1 MRRGCTLV
9 PPGDRRVKTGDTA
22 TAATATGSQDPVAV
36 AGGFWRKI
44 CMNVLLLVLGL
55 AGGLVLGAAA
65 GYFYYRSKVAA
76 RQAEARADA
85 RSIVEDAERAAATSR
100 REAELEA
107 KEAALRIKDE
117 AESEIRSRRA
127 ELARVEER
135 LENRDASLDRR
146 DSELDR
152 ERREL
157 GRQEE
162 KIRERLA
169 ELEVRE
175 VEQLKVLEE
184 VAGLTRVEAE
194 RRLFAELEVELEDRL
209 GRMVRDK
216 TIEAEERADV
226 EARRIT
232 ATTMERLSSDV
243 TAESTVKAVALPS
256 DDMKGLVI
264 GREGRNIRA
273 FEAATGVDVIID
285 DTPETVVISSFDPV
299 RREIGRVSMERLVQD
314 GRIHPGRIEQLV
326 SKAKKDVE
334 KEMKAAGRQALYDAK
349 ISGGMHNDL
358 LRLLGALRYRTSYG
372 QNVLA
377 HSVEVANLCG
387 MMAAEL
393 GANVKLA
400 RRAAL
405 LHDVGKAID
414 HEIEGTH
421 ALIGGRFAK
430 KCGESDEVVRAV
442 SAHHH
447 EIEMESVEDVL
458 VATADA
464 VSAARPGAR
473 RETTETY
480 IERLRSLEDIALGH
494 RGVDKAYA
502 IQAGREIRVMVQP
515 SEVDDRIAAK
525 LAFDISKQIE
535 NDLEYPGQIKVT
547 VIRESRVT
555 EVAR

>member
-1 MRRGCTLV
+1 
-9 PPGDRRVKTGDTA
+9 
-22 TAATATGSQDPVAV
+22 
-36 AGGFWRKI
+36 
-44 CMNVLLLVLGL
+44 MNVISLVLGL
-55 AGGLVLGAAA
+55 VAGLALGVAA
-65 GYFYYRSKVAA
+65 GYFLCSSRVTA

-85 RSIVEDAERAAATSR
+85 RSIIEDANRAAETTR
-100 REAELEA
+100 REAELAA
-107 KEAALRIKDE
+107 KEAALALKDE
-117 AESEIRSRRA
+117 AESEIRARRA

-135 LENRDASLDRR
+135 LDNRDQGLDRR
-146 DSELDR
+146 SSELDER
-152 ERREL
+152 RREL
-157 GRQEE
+157 SRREE
-162 KIRERLA
+162 ALRDRAA
-169 ELEVRE
+169 ELQQRE
-175 VEQLKVLEE
+175 ADQIKALEE
-184 VAGLTRVEAE
+184 VSSLTRAEAE
-194 RRLFAELEVELEDRL
+194 HRLVHSLEVELEDRL

-216 TIEAEERADV
+216 TLEAEERADA

-232 ATTMERLSSDV
+232 ATTMERLASDL

-256 DDMKGLVI
+256 DDMKGRVI

-314 GRIHPGRIEQLV
+314 GRIHPGRIEQIV
-326 SKAKKDVE
+326 SKARKDVE
-334 KEMKAAGRQALYDAK
+334 KEMKSAGRQALYDAK
-349 ISGGMHNDL
+349 ITGGMHGDL
-358 LRLLGALRYRTSYG
+358 LRLLGALKYRTSYG

-387 MMAAEL
+387 MMAQEL
-393 GANVKLA
+393 GANVKVA

-430 KCGESDEVVRAV
+430 KSGESDDVVRGI

-447 EIEMESVEDVL
+447 EIEMETVEDVL

-473 RETTETY
+473 RETTEIY
-480 IERLRSLEDIALGH
+480 LERLRNLEDIALDH

-525 LAFDISKQIE
+525 LAFDISKRIE
-535 NDLEYPGQIKVT
+535 DELEYPGQIRVT
-547 VIRESRVT
+547 VIRESRAT
-555 EVAR
+555 EYAR

>member
-1 MRRGCTLV
+1 MDIILQVLG
-9 PPGDRRVKTGDTA
+9 P
-22 TAATATGSQDPVAV
+22 AV
-36 AGGFWRKI
+36 ALAF
-44 CMNVLLLVLGL
+44 GL
-55 AGGLVLGAAA
+55 AA
-65 GYFYYRSKVAA
+65 GYLLCKWRVTA
-76 RQAEARADA
+76 RQVEARADA
-85 RSIVEDAERAAATSR
+85 RSIIEDANRSAETTL
-100 REAELEA
+100 REAELAA
-107 KEAALRIKDE
+107 KEAALKVKDE
-117 AESEIRSRRA
+117 AEAEIRTRRA

-135 LENRDASLDRR
+135 LDNRDAALDRR
-146 DSELDR
+146 GAELDER
-152 ERREL
+152 RREL
-157 GRQEE
+157 ARQEE
-162 KIRERLA
+162 ALREWSA
-169 ELEVRE
+169 ELQARE
-175 VEQLKVLEE
+175 ADQIKALEE
-184 VAGLTRVEAE
+184 VSGLTRAEAE
-194 RRLFAELEVELEDRL
+194 HRLFHNLEVELEDRL
-209 GRMVRDK
+209 GRMVRDR
-216 TIEAEERADV
+216 THEAEEKADA

-232 ATTMERLSSDV
+232 ATTMERLASDL

-256 DDMKGLVI
+256 DDMKGRVI

-273 FEAATGVDVIID
+273 FEAVTGVDVIID

-299 RREIGRVSMERLVQD
+299 RREIGRVAMERLVQD
-314 GRIHPGRIEQLV
+314 GRIHPGRIEQVV

-334 KEMKAAGRQALYDAK
+334 KEMKSAGRQALYDAK
-349 ISGGMHNDL
+349 ITGGMHADL
-358 LRLLGALRYRTSYG
+358 LRLLGALKYRTSYG
-372 QNVLA
+372 QNVLS

-387 MMAAEL
+387 MMAQEL

-414 HEIEGTH
+414 HEVEGTH

-430 KCGESDEVVRAV
+430 KCGESDDVVRAI

-447 EIEMESVEDVL
+447 EIEMETVEDVL

-473 RETTETY
+473 RETTEIY
-480 IERLRSLEDIALGH
+480 LERLRSLEDIALGH

-525 LAFDISKQIE
+525 LAYDISKQIE
-535 NDLEYPGQIKVT
+535 SDLEYPGQIKVT
-547 VIRESRVT
+547 VIRESRVS

>member
-1 MRRGCTLV
+1 
-9 PPGDRRVKTGDTA
+9 
-22 TAATATGSQDPVAV
+22 
-36 AGGFWRKI
+36 
-44 CMNVLLLVLGL
+44 MNVVLLVLGL
-55 AGGLVLGAAA
+55 AAALALGVVA
-65 GYFYYRSKVAA
+65 GYFYYKSRVAA

-85 RSIVEDAERAAATSR
+85 RSIVEDAQRAAETAR
-100 REAELEA
+100 REAELSA
-107 KEAALRIKDE
+107 KEAALAVKDE
-117 AESEIRSRRA
+117 AEAEVRARRA
-127 ELARVEER
+127 ELARLEER
-135 LENRDASLDRR
+135 LDNRDAALDRR
-146 DSELDR
+146 DSELDQA
-152 ERREL
+152 RREL
-157 GRQEE
+157 ARREE
-162 KIRERLA
+162 ALRERTA
-169 ELEVRE
+169 ELEARE
-175 VEQLKVLEE
+175 ADRIRALEE
-184 VAGLTRVEAE
+184 VSGLTRAEAE
-194 RRLFAELEVELEDRL
+194 RRLFSSLEVEIEDKL
-209 GRMVRDK
+209 GRMVRDR
-216 TIEAEERADV
+216 TLEAEEKAEV

-232 ATTMERLSSDV
+232 AATMERLASDI

-256 DDMKGLVI
+256 DDMKGRVI

-285 DTPETVVISSFDPV
+285 DTPETVVISCFDPV
-299 RREIGRVSMERLVQD
+299 RREIGRLAMERLVQD
-314 GRIHPGRIEQLV
+314 GRIHPGRIEQVV
-326 SKAKKDVE
+326 SKARKDVE
-334 KEMKAAGRQALYDAK
+334 KELKSAGRQALYDAK
-349 ISGGMHNDL
+349 ISGGMHGDL
-358 LRLLGALRYRTSYG
+358 IRLLGALKFRTSYG

-393 GANVKLA
+393 GANVKIA

-414 HEIEGTH
+414 HEVEGTH

-430 KCGESDEVVRAV
+430 KSGESDDVVRAI

-447 EIEMESVEDVL
+447 EIEMETVEDVL

-480 IERLRSLEDIALGH
+480 IERLRSLEDLALSH

-535 NDLEYPGQIKVT
+535 SELEYPGQIKVT

-555 EVAR
+555 EIAR

>member
-1 MRRGCTLV
+1 M
-9 PPGDRRVKTGDTA
+9 D
-22 TAATATGSQDPVAV
+22 
-36 AGGFWRKI
+36 I
-44 CMNVLLLVLGL
+44 LLPVLGL
-55 AGGLVLGAAA
+55 VAGLVVGLLA
-65 GYFYYRSKVAA
+65 GYFYSNSKAA
-76 RQAEARADA
+76 TRQAEARTDA
-85 RSIVEDAERAAATSR
+85 RSIIEEAQRTAENAR
-100 REAELEA
+100 REAELSA
-107 KEAALRIKDE
+107 KEAALAVKDE
-117 AESEIRSRRA
+117 AEAEIRARRA
-127 ELARVEER
+127 ELSRVEER
-135 LENRDASLDRR
+135 LDNREAALDRR
-146 DSELDR
+146 DSEVDR
-152 ERREL
+152 ERRAL
-157 GRQEE
+157 ARREE
-162 KIRERLA
+162 ALSERTA
-169 ELEVRE
+169 ELESRE
-175 VEQLKVLEE
+175 ADQLKALEE
-184 VAGLTRVEAE
+184 VSGLTRTEAE
-194 RRLFAELEVELEDRL
+194 RRLFDNLEVELEDRL

-216 TIEAEERADV
+216 TLEAEDKADV

-232 ATTMERLSSDV
+232 AATMERLASDI

-256 DDMKGLVI
+256 DDMKGRVI

-285 DTPETVVISSFDPV
+285 DTPETVVISCFDPV
-299 RREIGRVSMERLVQD
+299 RREIGRVAMERLVQD
-314 GRIHPGRIEQLV
+314 GRIHPGRIEQIV

-349 ISGGMHNDL
+349 ISGGMHGDL
-358 LRLLGALRYRTSYG
+358 IRLLGALKYRTSYG

-400 RRAAL
+400 RRGAL

-414 HEIEGTH
+414 HEVEGTH

-430 KCGESDEVVRAV
+430 KSGESDDVVRAV

-447 EIEMESVEDVL
+447 EIEMETVEDVL

-502 IQAGREIRVMVQP
+502 IQAGREVRVMVQP

-535 NDLEYPGQIKVT
+535 SDLEYPGQIRVT
-547 VIRESRVT
+547 VIRESRVS

>member
-1 MRRGCTLV
+1 
-9 PPGDRRVKTGDTA
+9 
-22 TAATATGSQDPVAV
+22 
-36 AGGFWRKI
+36 
-44 CMNVLLLVLGL
+44 MNVLLLVLGL
-55 AGGLVLGAAA
+55 AVALALGAAA
-65 GYFYYRSKVAA
+65 GYFYCKSRVSA
-76 RQAEARADA
+76 RQAEARNDAQSIIEDA
-85 RSIVEDAERAAATSR
+85 RREAETTR
-100 REAELEA
+100 REAELSA
-107 KEAALRIKDE
+107 KEAALAVKDK
-117 AESEIRSRRA
+117 AEVEVRARRA
-127 ELARVEER
+127 ELSRLEER
-135 LENRDASLDRR
+135 LDNRDAALDRR
-146 DSELDR
+146 DAKLD
-152 ERREL
+152 EANREL
-157 GRQEE
+157 ARKEEALQE
-162 KIRERLA
+162 RAA
-169 ELEVRE
+169 ELEARE
-175 VEQLKVLEE
+175 ADQVKALEE
-184 VAGLTRVEAE
+184 VSGLTRAEAE
-194 RRLFAELEVELEDRL
+194 RRLTESLEVELEDRL

-216 TIEAEERADV
+216 TFEAEEKADA

-232 ATTMERLSSDV
+232 AATMERLASDI

-256 DDMKGLVI
+256 DDMKGRVI

-285 DTPETVVISSFDPV
+285 DTPETVVISCFDPV
-299 RREIGRVSMERLVQD
+299 RREIGRVAMERLVQD
-314 GRIHPGRIEQLV
+314 GRIHPGRIEQVV
-326 SKAKKDVE
+326 SKAKKEIE
-334 KEMKAAGRQALYDAK
+334 KEIKAAGRQALYDAK
-349 ISGGMHNDL
+349 ISGGMHGDL
-358 LRLLGALRYRTSYG
+358 MRLLGALKYRTSYG
-372 QNVLA
+372 QNVLS

-393 GANVKLA
+393 GANVKIA
-400 RRAAL
+400 RRGAL

-414 HEIEGTH
+414 HEVEGTH
-421 ALIGGRFAK
+421 ALIGGRFSK
-430 KCGESDEVVRAV
+430 KSGESDDVVRAI

-447 EIEMESVEDVL
+447 EIEMETVEDVL

-480 IERLRSLEDIALGH
+480 IERLRSLEDIALTH

-535 NDLEYPGQIKVT
+535 SDLEYPGQIKVT

>member
-1 MRRGCTLV
+1 ME
-9 PPGDRRVKTGDTA
+9 DNIK
-22 TAATATGSQDPVAV
+22 
-36 AGGFWRKI
+36 K
-44 CMNVLLLVLGL
+44 VLLLVLGL
-55 AGGLVLGAAA
+55 AAALALGVTA
-65 GYFYYRSKVAA
+65 GYFYCRSRASA
-76 RQAEARADA
+76 RQAEARSDA
-85 RSIVEDAERAAATSR
+85 QSIIEDAR
-100 REAELEA
+100 REAEATRREAEISA
-107 KEAALRIKDE
+107 KEAALAVKDE
-117 AESEIRSRRA
+117 AEAEVRARRA
-127 ELARVEER
+127 ELSRLEER
-135 LENRDASLDRR
+135 LDNRDAALDRR
-146 DSELDR
+146 DAKLDEANRDLARKEEALSER
-152 ERREL
+152 A
-157 GRQEE
+157 
-162 KIRERLA
+162 A
-169 ELEVRE
+169 ELEARE
-175 VEQLKVLEE
+175 ADQVKALEE
-184 VAGLTRVEAE
+184 VSGLTRAEAE
-194 RRLFAELEVELEDRL
+194 RRLTESLEVELEDRL

-216 TIEAEERADV
+216 TFEAEEKADA

-232 ATTMERLSSDV
+232 AATMERLASDI

-256 DDMKGLVI
+256 DDMKGRVI

-285 DTPETVVISSFDPV
+285 DTPETVVISCFDPV
-299 RREIGRVSMERLVQD
+299 RREIGRVAMERLVQD
-314 GRIHPGRIEQLV
+314 GRIHPGRIEQVV
-326 SKAKKDVE
+326 SKAKKETE
-334 KEMKAAGRQALYDAK
+334 KEIKAAGRQALYDAK
-349 ISGGMHNDL
+349 ISGGMHGDL
-358 LRLLGALRYRTSYG
+358 MRLLGALKYRTSYG
-372 QNVLA
+372 QNVLS

-393 GANVKLA
+393 GADVKIA
-400 RRAAL
+400 RRGAL

-414 HEIEGTH
+414 HEVEGTH

-430 KCGESDEVVRAV
+430 KSGEPDEVVRAI

-447 EIEMESVEDVL
+447 EIEMETVEDVL

-480 IERLRSLEDIALGH
+480 IERLRSLEDIALNH

-535 NDLEYPGQIKVT
+535 SDLEYPGQIKVT

>member
-1 MRRGCTLV
+1 
-9 PPGDRRVKTGDTA
+9 
-22 TAATATGSQDPVAV
+22 
-36 AGGFWRKI
+36 
-44 CMNVLLLVLGL
+44 MNALLLVLDLAVGL
-55 AGGLVLGAAA
+55 AIGTVVGFLLCKARVGT
-65 GYFYYRSKVAA
+65 

-85 RSIVEDAERAAATSR
+85 RSILEEADRTAERTR

-117 AESEIRSRRA
+117 AEAEVRARRTEIT
-127 ELARVEER
+127 RVEER
-135 LENRDASLDRR
+135 LDNRDTALDKREE
-146 DSELDR
+146 ELD
-152 ERREL
+152 ERRRRL
-157 GRQEE
+157 SDTEE
-162 KIRERLA
+162 TLRRKEEDLRSREA
-169 ELEVRE
+169 
-175 VEQLKVLEE
+175 EQLRALEE
-184 VAGLTRVEAE
+184 VSGLTREEAE
-194 RRLFAELEVELEDRL
+194 NRLLTGLEAELEDRL
-209 GRMVRDK
+209 GRLVRDR
-216 TIEAEERADV
+216 TMEAEEKADA
-226 EARRIT
+226 EARRVVS
-232 ATTMERLSSDV
+232 TTMERLASDL
-243 TAESTVKAVALPS
+243 TSESTVKAIALPS
-256 DDMKGLVI
+256 DDMKGRII

-273 FEAATGVDVIID
+273 FEGATGVDVIID
-285 DTPETVVISSFDPV
+285 DTPETVVISCFDPV
-299 RREIGRVSMERLVQD
+299 RREVARVSMERLVQD
-314 GRIHPGRIEQLV
+314 GRIHPGRIEQIV

-349 ISGGMHNDL
+349 ISGGMHQDL
-358 LRLLGALRYRTSYG
+358 LRLLGALKYRTSYG
-372 QNVLA
+372 QNVLS

-387 MMAAEL
+387 MMAQEL

-414 HEIEGTH
+414 HEVEGTH

-430 KCGESDEVVRAV
+430 KCGESDDVVRAI

-447 EIEMESVEDVL
+447 EVEMETVEDVL

-473 RETTETY
+473 RETTELY
-480 IERLRSLEDIALGH
+480 LERLRSLEDIALGH

-525 LAFDISKQIE
+525 LAYDISKQIE
-535 NDLEYPGQIKVT
+535 SDLEYPGQIKVT
-547 VIRESRVT
+547 VIRESRVS

>member
-1 MRRGCTLV
+1 LE
-9 PPGDRRVKTGDTA
+9 DN
-22 TAATATGSQDPVAV
+22 
-36 AGGFWRKI
+36 I
-44 CMNVLLLVLGL
+44 MNVLLLVLGL
-55 AGGLVLGAAA
+55 AAALALGVTA
-65 GYFYYRSKVAA
+65 GYFYCRSRASA
-76 RQAEARADA
+76 RQAEARSDA
-85 RSIVEDAERAAATSR
+85 QSIIEDAR
-100 REAELEA
+100 REAEATRREAEISA
-107 KEAALRIKDE
+107 KEAALAVKDE
-117 AESEIRSRRA
+117 AEAEVRARRA
-127 ELARVEER
+127 ELSRLEER
-135 LENRDASLDRR
+135 LDNRDAALDRR
-146 DSELDR
+146 DAKLDEANRDLARKEEALSER
-152 ERREL
+152 A
-157 GRQEE
+157 
-162 KIRERLA
+162 A
-169 ELEVRE
+169 ELEARE
-175 VEQLKVLEE
+175 ADQVKALEE
-184 VAGLTRVEAE
+184 VSGLTRAEAE
-194 RRLFAELEVELEDRL
+194 RRLTESLEIELEDRL

-216 TIEAEERADV
+216 TFEAEEKADA

-232 ATTMERLSSDV
+232 AATMERLASDI

-256 DDMKGLVI
+256 DDMKGRVI

-285 DTPETVVISSFDPV
+285 DTPETVVISCFDPV
-299 RREIGRVSMERLVQD
+299 RREIGRVAMERLVQD
-314 GRIHPGRIEQLV
+314 GRIHPGRIEQVV
-326 SKAKKDVE
+326 SKAKKETE
-334 KEMKAAGRQALYDAK
+334 KEIKAAGRQALYDAK
-349 ISGGMHNDL
+349 ISGGMHGDL
-358 LRLLGALRYRTSYG
+358 MRLLGALKYRTSYG
-372 QNVLA
+372 QNVLS

-393 GANVKLA
+393 GANVKIA
-400 RRAAL
+400 RRGAL

-414 HEIEGTH
+414 HEVEGTH

-430 KCGESDEVVRAV
+430 KSGESDEVVRAI

-447 EIEMESVEDVL
+447 EIEMETVEDVL

-480 IERLRSLEDIALGH
+480 IERLRSLEDIALNH

-535 NDLEYPGQIKVT
+535 SDLEYPGQIKVT

>member
-1 MRRGCTLV
+1 
-9 PPGDRRVKTGDTA
+9 
-22 TAATATGSQDPVAV
+22 
-36 AGGFWRKI
+36 
-44 CMNVLLLVLGL
+44 MNVLLLVLGL
-55 AGGLVLGAAA
+55 AAALALGVTA
-65 GYFYYRSKVAA
+65 GYFYCRSRASA
-76 RQAEARADA
+76 RQAEARSDA
-85 RSIVEDAERAAATSR
+85 QSIIEDAR
-100 REAELEA
+100 REAEATRREAEISA
-107 KEAALRIKDE
+107 KEAALAVKDE
-117 AESEIRSRRA
+117 AEAEVRARRA
-127 ELARVEER
+127 ELSRLEER
-135 LENRDASLDRR
+135 LDNRDAALDRR
-146 DSELDR
+146 DAKLDEANR
-152 ERREL
+152 DLARREEAL
-157 GRQEE
+157 S
-162 KIRERLA
+162 ERAA
-169 ELEVRE
+169 ELEARE
-175 VEQLKVLEE
+175 ADQVKALEE
-184 VAGLTRVEAE
+184 VSGLTRAEAE
-194 RRLFAELEVELEDRL
+194 RRLTESLELELEDRL

-216 TIEAEERADV
+216 TFEAEEKADA

-232 ATTMERLSSDV
+232 AATMERLASDI

-256 DDMKGLVI
+256 DDMKGRVI

-285 DTPETVVISSFDPV
+285 DTPETVVISCFDPV
-299 RREIGRVSMERLVQD
+299 RREIGRVAMERLVQD
-314 GRIHPGRIEQLV
+314 GRIHPGRIEQVV
-326 SKAKKDVE
+326 SKAKKETE
-334 KEMKAAGRQALYDAK
+334 KEIKAAGRQALYDAK
-349 ISGGMHNDL
+349 ISGGMHGDL
-358 LRLLGALRYRTSYG
+358 MRLLGTLKYRTSYG
-372 QNVLA
+372 QNVLS

-393 GANVKLA
+393 GANVKIA
-400 RRAAL
+400 RRGAL

-414 HEIEGTH
+414 HEVEGTH

-430 KCGESDEVVRAV
+430 KSGESDEVVRAI

-447 EIEMESVEDVL
+447 EIEMETVEDVL

-473 RETTETY
+473 RETTEIY
-480 IERLRSLEDIALGH
+480 IERLRSLEDIALNH

-535 NDLEYPGQIKVT
+535 SDLEYPGQIKVT

>member
-1 MRRGCTLV
+1 V
-9 PPGDRRVKTGDTA
+9 NA
-22 TAATATGSQDPVAV
+22 
-36 AGGFWRKI
+36 
-44 CMNVLLLVLGL
+44 LLLVLDLAVGL
-55 AGGLVLGAAA
+55 AIGTVVGFLLCKARVGT
-65 GYFYYRSKVAA
+65 

-85 RSIVEDAERAAATSR
+85 RSILEEADRTAERTR

-117 AESEIRSRRA
+117 AEAEVRARRA
-127 ELARVEER
+127 EITRVEER
-135 LENRDASLDRR
+135 LDNRDTALDKREE
-146 DSELDR
+146 ELD
-152 ERREL
+152 ERRRRL
-157 GRQEE
+157 SDTEE
-162 KIRERLA
+162 TLRRKEEDLRSREA
-169 ELEVRE
+169 
-175 VEQLKVLEE
+175 EQLRALEE
-184 VAGLTRVEAE
+184 VSGLTREEAE
-194 RRLFAELEVELEDRL
+194 NRLLTGLEAELEDRL
-209 GRMVRDK
+209 GRLVRDR
-216 TIEAEERADV
+216 TMEAEERADA
-226 EARRIT
+226 EARRVVS
-232 ATTMERLSSDV
+232 TTMERLASDL
-243 TAESTVKAVALPS
+243 TSESTVKAIALPS
-256 DDMKGLVI
+256 DDMKGRII

-273 FEAATGVDVIID
+273 FEGATGVDVIID
-285 DTPETVVISSFDPV
+285 DTPETVVISCFDPV
-299 RREIGRVSMERLVQD
+299 RREVARVSMERLVQD
-314 GRIHPGRIEQLV
+314 GRIHPGRIEQIV

-349 ISGGMHNDL
+349 ISGGMHQDL
-358 LRLLGALRYRTSYG
+358 LRLLGALKYRTSYG
-372 QNVLA
+372 QNVLS

-387 MMAAEL
+387 MMAQEL

-414 HEIEGTH
+414 HEVEGTH

-430 KCGESDEVVRAV
+430 KCGESDDVVRAI

-447 EIEMESVEDVL
+447 EVEMETVEDVL

-473 RETTETY
+473 RETTELY
-480 IERLRSLEDIALGH
+480 LERLRSLEDIALGH

-525 LAFDISKQIE
+525 LAYDISKQIE
-535 NDLEYPGQIKVT
+535 SDLEYPGQIKVT
-547 VIRESRVT
+547 VIRESRVS

>member
-1 MRRGCTLV
+1 V
-9 PPGDRRVKTGDTA
+9 D
-22 TAATATGSQDPVAV
+22 
-36 AGGFWRKI
+36 I
-44 CMNVLLLVLGL
+44 LLPVLGL
-55 AGGLVLGAAA
+55 VAGLVVGLLA
-65 GYFYYRSKVAA
+65 GYFYSKSKATS
-76 RQAEARADA
+76 RQAEARTDA
-85 RSIVEDAERAAATSR
+85 RSIVEEAQRSAENAR
-100 REAELEA
+100 REAELSA
-107 KEAALRIKDE
+107 KEAALAVKDE
-117 AESEIRSRRA
+117 AEAEIRARRA
-127 ELARVEER
+127 ELSRVEER
-135 LENRDASLDRR
+135 LDNRESALDRR
-146 DSELDR
+146 DSEVDR
-152 ERREL
+152 ERRAL
-157 GRQEE
+157 ARREE
-162 KIRERLA
+162 ALNERTA
-169 ELEVRE
+169 ELEARE
-175 VEQLKVLEE
+175 ADQLKALEE
-184 VAGLTRVEAE
+184 VSGLTRAEAE
-194 RRLFAELEVELEDRL
+194 RRLFDNLEVELEDRF

-216 TIEAEERADV
+216 TLEAEEKADV

-232 ATTMERLSSDV
+232 AATMERLASDI
-243 TAESTVKAVALPS
+243 TAESTVKAVALSS
-256 DDMKGLVI
+256 DDMKGRVI

-285 DTPETVVISSFDPV
+285 DTPETVVISCFDPV

-314 GRIHPGRIEQLV
+314 GRIHPGRIEQIV

-349 ISGGMHNDL
+349 ISGGMHGDL
-358 LRLLGALRYRTSYG
+358 IRLLGALKYRTSYG

-400 RRAAL
+400 RRGAL

-414 HEIEGTH
+414 HEVEGTH

-430 KCGESDEVVRAV
+430 KSGESDDVVRAI

-447 EIEMESVEDVL
+447 EIEMETVEDVL

-502 IQAGREIRVMVQP
+502 IQAGREVRVMVQP

-535 NDLEYPGQIKVT
+535 SDLEYPGQIRVT
-547 VIRESRVT
+547 VIRESRVS

>member
-1 MRRGCTLV
+1 
-9 PPGDRRVKTGDTA
+9 
-22 TAATATGSQDPVAV
+22 
-36 AGGFWRKI
+36 
-44 CMNVLLLVLGL
+44 MNVLLLVLGL
-55 AGGLVLGAAA
+55 AAALALGVTA
-65 GYFYYRSKVAA
+65 GYFYCRSRASA
-76 RQAEARADA
+76 RQAEARSDA
-85 RSIVEDAERAAATSR
+85 QSIIEDAR
-100 REAELEA
+100 REAEATRREAEISA
-107 KEAALRIKDE
+107 KEAALAVKDE
-117 AESEIRSRRA
+117 AEAEVRARRA
-127 ELARVEER
+127 ELSRLEER
-135 LENRDASLDRR
+135 LDNRDAALDRR
-146 DSELDR
+146 DAKLDEANRDLARKEEALSER
-152 ERREL
+152 A
-157 GRQEE
+157 
-162 KIRERLA
+162 A
-169 ELEVRE
+169 ELEARE
-175 VEQLKVLEE
+175 ADQVKALEE
-184 VAGLTRVEAE
+184 VSGLTRAEAE
-194 RRLFAELEVELEDRL
+194 RRLTESLEVELEDRL

-216 TIEAEERADV
+216 TFEAEEKADA

-232 ATTMERLSSDV
+232 AATMERLASDI

-256 DDMKGLVI
+256 DDMKGRVI

-285 DTPETVVISSFDPV
+285 DTPETVVISCFDPV
-299 RREIGRVSMERLVQD
+299 RREIGRVAMERLVED
-314 GRIHPGRIEQLV
+314 GRIHPGRIEQVV
-326 SKAKKDVE
+326 SKAKKETE
-334 KEMKAAGRQALYDAK
+334 KEIKAAGRQALYDAK
-349 ISGGMHNDL
+349 ISGGMHGDL
-358 LRLLGALRYRTSYG
+358 MRLLGALKYRTSYG
-372 QNVLA
+372 QNVLS

-393 GANVKLA
+393 GANVKIA
-400 RRAAL
+400 RRGAL

-414 HEIEGTH
+414 HEVEGTH

-430 KCGESDEVVRAV
+430 KSGESDEVVRAI

-447 EIEMESVEDVL
+447 EIEMETVEDVL

-480 IERLRSLEDIALGH
+480 IERLRSLEDIALNH

-535 NDLEYPGQIKVT
+535 SDLEYPGQIKVT

>member
-1 MRRGCTLV
+1 M
-9 PPGDRRVKTGDTA
+9 D
-22 TAATATGSQDPVAV
+22 
-36 AGGFWRKI
+36 
-44 CMNVLLLVLGL
+44 VLLLVLGL
-55 AGGLVLGAAA
+55 VASLVVGLFA
-65 GYFYYRSKVAA
+65 GYFYYKSRAVA

-85 RSIVEDAERAAATSR
+85 RSIVEDAQRSAETAR
-100 REAELEA
+100 REAEVSA
-107 KEAALRIKDE
+107 KEAALAVKDE
-117 AESEIRSRRA
+117 AEAEVRARRA
-127 ELARVEER
+127 ELSRVEER
-135 LENRDASLDRR
+135 LNNREAALDRR
-146 DSELDR
+146 DSELER
-152 ERREL
+152 ERGAISRREEAL
-157 GRQEE
+157 GERAADLEA
-162 KIRERLA
+162 REA
-169 ELEVRE
+169 D
-175 VEQLKVLEE
+175 QLKALEE
-184 VAGLTRVEAE
+184 VSGLTRAEAE
-194 RRLFAELEVELEDRL
+194 RRLFDNLEVELEDRL
-209 GRMVRDK
+209 GRMVRDR
-216 TIEAEERADV
+216 ILEADERADA

-232 ATTMERLSSDV
+232 AATMERLASDI

-256 DDMKGLVI
+256 DDMKGRVI

-285 DTPETVVISSFDPV
+285 DTPETVVISCFDPV
-299 RREIGRVSMERLVQD
+299 RREIGRVAMERLVQD

-326 SKAKKDVE
+326 SKARKDVE
-334 KEMKAAGRQALYDAK
+334 KEMKAAGRQAVYDAK
-349 ISGGMHNDL
+349 ISGGMHGDL
-358 LRLLGALRYRTSYG
+358 IRLLGALKYRTSYG

-400 RRAAL
+400 RRGAL

-414 HEIEGTH
+414 HEVEGTH

-430 KCGESDEVVRAV
+430 KSGESDDVVRAI

-447 EIEMESVEDVL
+447 EIEMETVEDVL

-535 NDLEYPGQIKVT
+535 SDLEYPGQIRVT

>member
-1 MRRGCTLV
+1 
-9 PPGDRRVKTGDTA
+9 
-22 TAATATGSQDPVAV
+22 
-36 AGGFWRKI
+36 
-44 CMNVLLLVLGL
+44 MNVVLLVLGL
-55 AGGLVLGAAA
+55 AAALVLGLAA
-65 GYFYYRSKVAA
+65 GYFYCKSRMTA
-76 RQAEARADA
+76 RQADA
-85 RSIVEDAERAAATSR
+85 RSDARSIIEDAQRSAETAR
-100 REAELEA
+100 REAELSA
-107 KEAALRIKDE
+107 KEAALAVKDE
-117 AESEIRSRRA
+117 AEAEVRARRA
-127 ELARVEER
+127 ELVRLEER
-135 LENRDASLDRR
+135 LDNRDAALNRR
-146 DSELDR
+146 DSELDQT
-152 ERREL
+152 RREL
-157 GRQEE
+157 AGREAAL
-162 KIRERLA
+162 RERAA
-169 ELEVRE
+169 ELEARE
-175 VEQLKVLEE
+175 ADQIRALEE
-184 VAGLTRVEAE
+184 VSGLTKAEAE
-194 RRLFAELEVELEDRL
+194 RRLFSNLEMELEDRL
-209 GRMVRDK
+209 GRVVRDR
-216 TIEAEERADV
+216 TLEAEEKADA

-232 ATTMERLSSDV
+232 ATTMERLASDI

-256 DDMKGLVI
+256 DDMKGRVI

-285 DTPETVVISSFDPV
+285 DTPETVVISCFDPV
-299 RREIGRVSMERLVQD
+299 RREIGRVAMEQLVQD
-314 GRIHPGRIEQLV
+314 GRIHPGRIEQVV
-326 SKAKKDVE
+326 SKARKDVE
-334 KEMKAAGRQALYDAK
+334 KELKSAGRQALYDAK
-349 ISGGMHNDL
+349 ISGGMHGDL
-358 LRLLGALRYRTSYG
+358 IRLLGALKFRTSYG

-387 MMAAEL
+387 MMASEL
-393 GANVKLA
+393 GANVKIA

-414 HEIEGTH
+414 HEVEGTH

-430 KCGESDEVVRAV
+430 KSGESDDVVRAI

-447 EIEMESVEDVL
+447 EIEMETVEDVL

-473 RETTETY
+473 REMTETY
-480 IERLRSLEDIALGH
+480 IERLRSLEDLALSH

-535 NDLEYPGQIKVT
+535 SDLEYPGQIKVT

>member
-1 MRRGCTLV
+1 
-9 PPGDRRVKTGDTA
+9 
-22 TAATATGSQDPVAV
+22 
-36 AGGFWRKI
+36 
-44 CMNVLLLVLGL
+44 MNVLLLVLGL
-55 AGGLVLGAAA
+55 AVALALGAAA
-65 GYFYYRSKVAA
+65 GYFYCKTKGSA
-76 RQAEARADA
+76 RQAEARNDAQSIIEDA
-85 RSIVEDAERAAATSR
+85 RREAETTR
-100 REAELEA
+100 REAELSA
-107 KEAALRIKDE
+107 KEAALAVKDE
-117 AESEIRSRRA
+117 AEAEVRTRRA
-127 ELARVEER
+127 ELSRLEER
-135 LENRDASLDRR
+135 LDNRDAALDRR
-146 DSELDR
+146 DAKLDEANRDLARKVEALSER
-152 ERREL
+152 A
-157 GRQEE
+157 
-162 KIRERLA
+162 A
-169 ELEVRE
+169 ELEARE
-175 VEQLKVLEE
+175 ADQLKALEE
-184 VAGLTRVEAE
+184 VSGLTRAEAE
-194 RRLFAELEVELEDRL
+194 RRLTESLEVELQDRL
-209 GRMVRDK
+209 GRMVRDR
-216 TIEAEERADV
+216 TLEAEEKADV

-232 ATTMERLSSDV
+232 AATMERIASDI

-256 DDMKGLVI
+256 DDMKGRVI

-285 DTPETVVISSFDPV
+285 DTPETVVISCFDPV
-299 RREIGRVSMERLVQD
+299 RREIGRVAMEQLVQD
-314 GRIHPGRIEQLV
+314 GRIHPGRIEQVV
-326 SKAKKDVE
+326 SKAKKEIE
-334 KEMKAAGRQALYDAK
+334 KEIKAAGRQALYDAK
-349 ISGGMHNDL
+349 ISGGMHGDL
-358 LRLLGALRYRTSYG
+358 MRLLGALKYRTSYG
-372 QNVLA
+372 QNVLS

-393 GANVKLA
+393 GANVKIA

-405 LHDVGKAID
+405 LHDIGKAID
-414 HEIEGTH
+414 HEVEGTH

-430 KCGESDEVVRAV
+430 KSGESDDVVRAI

-447 EIEMESVEDVL
+447 EIEMETVEDVL

-480 IERLRSLEDIALGH
+480 IERLRSLEDIALAH

-535 NDLEYPGQIKVT
+535 SDLEYPGQIKVT